1 MLWNG
6 LPLEFHRAYNCAPPT
21 LLFWKLP
28 AGYCT
33 CKTGPDVELLPGAG
47 ELGKGSSTKTRLEPP
62 FSMRPLERPQLD
74 VRKDWVSLFARVAE
88 GNGRLVLVVSENCD
102 ATDAAGVVD
111 WESACTPKRTGKNK
125 ASGLMVSREAR
136 KVRVF
141 YVFKELL
148 GKNRTGQ

>member
-47 ELGKGSSTKTRLEPP
+47 EFGKGSSTKTRLAAP

-74 VRKDWVSLFARVAE
+74 VRKDWVSLFARVAW
-88 GNGRLVLVVSENCD
+88 GNGRLVLVVREYWD

-111 WESACTPKRTGKNK
+111 WESACTPKRTGRNK
-125 ASGLMVSREAR
+125 ASGLMAVREAR
-136 KVRVF
+136 VVRMF
-141 YVFKELL
+141 
-148 GKNRTGQ
+148 